1 MKQIS
6 LFLLFACTAQA
17 TIAQSPGFAW
27 VKTANGAAGEQTNDI
42 VMSKDN
48 FVYSCGVFSSAS
60 TQIGSQTLTN
70 AGAND
75 IFLAKYDTAGNFI
88 WAKNYGASG
97 ADNAVAI
104 ATDSLNN
111 IYLIGSTTG
120 TVSFGGLSF
129 PGGNFLLKI
138 SGTGTE
144 TWIIEPAVNVT
155 LTDVAADPAGNAAIC
170 GYFSVAATVGPQ
182 ILTPTTSNDGFVAK
196 FTSAGGFSWMR
207 QVYSTLP
214 VTYPEYSSQSDECLS
229 VAVSPDGRVGVCGSS
244 GGPKTIIIKNN
255 TYTDS
260 IITTQTF
267 DSQRTYG
274 PEGFV
279 FQLDANGF
287 FLWGK
292 DNLNDINSG
301 RYWTK
306 AFSMAASPA
315 GELYIGAE
323 TLSRASSSG
332 FYYPK
337 VIKYSNTGNREWMN
351 TRPGTGLNFIVF
363 PQTNPR
369 VAYYGGN
376 VYHAEKNPNNFLDT
390 NYQKTKV
397 NCINAFGTL
406 QWSSTYTGVNA
417 DINSLAAKENAY
429 AGGFLS
435 SLVFGNLTAT
445 YTAGNDAYVTKIKD
459 YASSILPLT
468 FSSVNPDKTICPG
481 GNVAMAPSVIV
492 SGGVQPYTYNWTPAV
507 FLSNAT
513 ILNPTATPPATTNFI
528 LTVTDAQGSALFD
541 TVLVTVRAQLAKP
554 VINYTPGGPTSFF
567 DTLVCNSLETGL
579 SYQWNPTNPFAAGS
593 KLPVDKSGSG
603 MYTVT
608 TTNGISGCS
617 ATSDLF
623 YYKMVKA
630 NAGKDTTVCKG
641 QPVTLGG
648 YPEYFGMPVGN
659 VTYVWMSTGAGYF
672 GSPVTN
678 PHITINPLV
687 TADYILVIQ
696 DQSGNPKIN
705 DTVRITVNTA
715 TNNWTGAVSTQWE
728 NPGNWSCGGVPN
740 SYAEVTINSGT
751 VIINSNVTIY
761 SLLLGAGANLV
772 VTPGNT
778 LTILH

>member
-1 MKQIS
+1 MKQIL
-6 LFLLFACTAQA
+6 LFLLFSVALQA
-17 TIAQSPGFAW
+17 AISQTPGFAW
-27 VKTANGAAGEQTNDI
+27 VKTANGTAGEQTNDI
-42 VMSKDN
+42 VISKDN

-60 TQIGSQTLTN
+60 VQIGSQTLTN
-70 AGAND
+70 AGGND
-75 IFLAKYDTAGNFI
+75 IFLAKYDTAGNLT
-88 WAKNYGASG
+88 WAKSYGGSG

-129 PGGNFLLKI
+129 PGGNFLLKVN
-138 SGTGTE
+138 GAGTE
-144 TWIIEPAVNVT
+144 TWIIEPAVNAT

-196 FTSAGGFSWMR
+196 FTSTGGFSWMR
-207 QVYSTLP
+207 HVYSTPP
-214 VTYPEYSSQSDECLS
+214 VTYPEYSSQSDDCLS
-229 VAVSPDGRVGVCGSS
+229 VAISPDGRVGVCGSS
-244 GGPKTIIIKNN
+244 GGPKTIIMKNN

-279 FQLDANGF
+279 FQLDANGL

-306 AFSMAASPA
+306 AFNMAASPA

-337 VIKYSNTGNREWMN
+337 VVKYSNTGNREWMN

-376 VYHAEKNPNNFLDT
+376 VYHSEKNPNNFLDT

-406 QWSSTYTGVNA
+406 QWSSTFTGINA

-429 AGGFLS
+429 SGGFLS
-435 SLVFGNLTAT
+435 SPVFGNLTAT
-445 YTAGNDAYVTKIKD
+445 YAAGNDGYVTKLKD
-459 YASSILPLT
+459 YTSSILPLS

-481 GNVAMAPSVIV
+481 GSVAMAPSITV

-513 ILNPTATPPATTNFI
+513 LLNPTATPPATTNFI
-528 LTVTDAQGSALFD
+528 VAVTDAAGSILRD
-541 TVLVTVRAQLAKP
+541 TVQVTVRPQLVIP
-554 VINYTPGGPTSFF
+554 VITIVPGAPASFF
-567 DTLVCNSLETGL
+567 DTLVCNSPETGL
-579 SYQWNPTNPFAAGS
+579 IYQWNPTNGLATAN
-593 KLPVDKSGSG
+593 KLPVSKTGNG
-603 MYTVT
+603 IYTVT
-608 TTNGISGCS
+608 TTNGLSGCS
-617 ATSDLF
+617 STSDLF
-623 YYKMVKA
+623 YHNTVKA
-630 NAGKDTTVCKG
+630 NAGNDTTVCKG

-648 YPEYFGMPVGN
+648 YPEYFGMAVGN
-659 VTYVWMSTGAGYF
+659 VTYVWTSTDAGYF
-672 GSPVTN
+672 GSVITN
-678 PHITINPLV
+678 PHIIINPLI
-687 TADYILVIQ
+687 TANYILTIQ
-696 DQSGNPKIN
+696 DQSGNTKIS
-705 DTVRITVNTA
+705 DTVKITVNTA
-715 TNNWTGAVSTQWE
+715 TNTWAGNINTQWE

-740 SYAEVTINSGT
+740 SFSEVTITSGT

-761 SLLLGAGANLV
+761 SLILGAGANLV